1 MLFSLQPELK
11 TALAILTPLETHDF
25 NKIYEVASDPA
36 IWVQH
41 PNPDRWKRDVFQ
53 HFFEGAMQSGGAF
66 KILNPDTGECMGSTR
81 FYDYNESEDSI
92 LIGYT
97 FYATQYWGKGINLTV
112 KKAML
117 DYIFQ
122 FVSTVYFH
130 VGAGNIRSRIAM
142 ERLGAV
148 CLGEMNVA
156 YYGEAPK
163 LNVVYCIK
171 KQEWQK
177 QEVSANMPG

>member
-1 MLFSLQPELK
+1 MLFSLHPVLE
-11 TALAILTPLETHDF
+11 TRLAILKPLEAHDF
-25 NKIYEVASDPA
+25 EKLYAVASDPA

-41 PNPDRWKRDVFQ
+41 PNPDRWKRTVF
-53 HFFEGAMQSGGAF
+53 HLFFEGAMQSGGAF
-66 KILNPDTGECMGSTR
+66 TILNPDTGECMGSTR
-81 FYDYNESEDSI
+81 FYEYNSEEDTI

-97 FYATQYWGKGINLTV
+97 FYGTRYWGKGINPAV

-122 FVSTVYFH
+122 FVSTVHFH
-130 VGAGNIRSRIAM
+130 VGAANIRSRIAM
-142 ERLGAV
+142 ERLGAA

-163 LNVVYCIK
+163 MNVVYRIEKAEWK
-171 KQEWQK
+171 KQAI
-177 QEVSANMPG
+177 S

>member
-1 MLFSLQPELK
+1 MFFSLQPELETSMAVLK
-11 TALAILTPLETHDF
+11 PLEDKDF
-25 NKIYEVASDPA
+25 EVLYEVASDPA

-41 PNPDRWKRDVFQ
+41 PNPDRWKRDVFH
-53 HFFEGAMQSGGAF
+53 HFFEGAIKSGGAF
-66 KILNPDTGECMGSTR
+66 KILDPHSGECMGSTR
-81 FYDYNESEDSI
+81 FYDYNAGEDTI

-97 FYATQYWGKGINLTV
+97 FYGTKWWGKGINSAV
-112 KKAML
+112 KKVML

-122 FVSTVYFH
+122 FVSTVHFH

-171 KQEWQK
+171 KPEWQR
-177 QEVSANMPG
+177 QEVSADITG